1 MNSKRKAEI
10 NKVFEDCMKLD
21 IHIPGD
27 DNWSEHFNLYI
38 NTYINNYYKRDKLLF
53 LPKWKLILISWYQL
67 LVQHQ
72 AKNDKHGANVL
83 FLKYYKP
90 QHNCDVCKKIYFD
103 AKDGKLD
110 VTFDE
115 FKYFHELYCKEWNKT
130 KN

>member
-10 NKVFEDCMKLD
+10 NEVFDDCMKLD
-21 IHIPGD
+21 VHIPSD

-38 NTYINNYYKRDKLLF
+38 NTYYKRGRHTNKLPK

-72 AKNDKHGANVL
+72 AKNDEHGANVL
-83 FLKYYKP
+83 FLKYYQP
-90 QHNCDVCKKIYFD
+90 QHNCNTCKKIYFS

-130 KN
+130 RN